1 MRPLKI
7 KRDFICWLLVFV
19 LLLQSCAVYHK
30 TPISIADATATNN
43 KVLVTKTDDTKLK
56 FKKIELTDGMYYGI
70 AQDSKGKMVKTP
82 LKDSDIKSIRILDK
96 SNSTIL
102 TIGIIVVPLVVV
114 AVILFGDWGPGN
126 IGWGE

>member
-1 MRPLKI
+1 MIITNFKN
-7 KRDFICWLLVFV
+7 KSICVCLVFV

-30 TPISIADATATNN
+30 TPVSIADATATNN

-56 FKKIELTDGMYYGI
+56 FKKIELTDGIYYGI
-70 AQDSKGKMVKTP
+70 AEDNKGKMVKTP
-82 LKDSDIKSIRILDK
+82 LKDSEIKTIRILDK
-96 SNSTIL
+96 SNSTVL
-102 TIGIIVVPLVVV
+102 TIGIIVVPLVIV